1 MHHAFQIYHCLSM
14 FIQLCPCLSLLMT
27 LIQVARGH
35 LCTEESVT
43 GLKLGPSVGRQ
54 MLAFAK
60 VSGRIWRGPDD
71 LSGSTMQCL
80 CQPRVCRREVLP
92 VGPLDLLAFLGF
104 SWLFMAFHLSSGQVG
119 VGENILSNKDGE
131 VMRHPTQV

>member
-1 MHHAFQIYHCLSM
+1 
-14 FIQLCPCLSLLMT
+14 MT

-43 GLKLGPSVGRQ
+43 GLVGSKCWVSDVGIRQ
-54 MLAFAK
+54 GLRKNMER
-60 VSGRIWRGPDD
+60 SGRFVWEHHAVFVPTPCV
-71 LSGSTMQCL
+71 STRSAPCGTL
-80 CQPRVCRREVLP
+80 R
-92 VGPLDLLAFLGF
+92 FLGF

-119 VGENILSNKDGE
+119 VGEIILSNKHGE